1 MKKAVS
7 IFLSLLMV
15 VSLIPVTAIS
25 ANAEET
31 DSQTEI
37 EYTEVRTV
45 EDLYMISYALDGNYK
60 LMNDIDLTTDTAKG
74 GDWDYAGNG
83 WEPIGSGGAY
93 KGGAFT
99 GIFDGN
105 GYEIK
110 GMRIDITKLP
120 SGTSDDSYAGLF
132 AKNAGT
138 IKNLTVSGDIKSSV
152 YIEYVGAIS
161 GYNHGK
167 IENCANKCNI
177 DCSYNT
183 YSHQYVGGIA
193 GRSTDKSG
201 ISCCYNNG
209 SVKGAGLNTSSYY
222 YVYVAGISN
231 TNGQIQDC
239 YNTGNISATNKY
251 TSSYAFSAGISA
263 VNSSSSKI
271 SNCYSI
277 GTATKA
283 IAYNSVTNCYF
294 PGGCGADTTGAK
306 ALTAAQMKIQGV
318 FGTFDFENT
327 WFINRNLEYQYP
339 QLIHNRQIPKT
350 ETPVAIEITT
360 KPEKLSYFTDEEF
373 DSKGLTVSVVY
384 ENGEKEETTRYT
396 VSGFENTA
404 GTKTITVTYGDYT
417 ASFEVEVKERPLKVT
432 SVVILSKPDKLDY
445 YVGEEFDSNGLKVF
459 AVYENGT
466 NNEITDYTLS
476 GFVSTVGTKTI
487 TVEYEGF
494 TATFDV
500 EVKEK
505 PVNLTSITIVKKPDK
520 LNYFVGEEFDPSGLV
535 VAAVYDNNATKAVT
549 DYTLSGFESTVGTKT
564 ITVTYNGKT
573 ATFDVEVK
581 EKPVNLTSIT
591 IVKKPDKLN
600 YFVGEE
606 FDPSGLVVA
615 AVYDNNATKAVTAYT
630 LSGFESTV
638 GTKTITVEYEGFT
651 ATFDVVV
658 KEKPVQLLSINVI
671 KQPDKTV
678 YELGEKLDIKG
689 MILLGVYSNGT
700 VKTIEDYTVSEL
712 TNNVGEQTVT
722 VSYEGFTAEFKVI
735 VQDKKVLIGDV
746 NGDGKVN
753 GVDAGILSRYTSDW
767 KSYNEMIKDMKAAD
781 INGDGKV
788 NGADAGLLC
797 RYTSGWESVKK
808 YFT

>member
-74 GDWDYAGNG
+74 GDWDYIGNG
-83 WEPIGSGGAY
+83 WDPIGSGGAY
-93 KGGAFT
+93 KDSAFT

-183 YSHQYVGGIA
+183 YNKQYVGGIT
-193 GRSTDKSG
+193 GYSTDKSV

-209 SVKGAGLNTSSYY
+209 SVKGAWLYDSSNYS
-222 YVYVAGISN
+222 VYVAGISN
-231 TNGQIQDC
+231 TFGQIQDS
-239 YNTGNISATNKY
+239 YNTGNISATHKY
-251 TSSYAFSAGISA
+251 TSSCAFSAGISA

-350 ETPVAIEITT
+350 ETPVAKIATAHYASKVKHNHIEQNM
-360 KPEKLSYFTDEEF
+360 PE
-373 DSKGLTVSVVY
+373 
-384 ENGEKEETTRYT
+384 
-396 VSGFENTA
+396 A
-404 GTKTITVTYGDYT
+404 
-417 ASFEVEVKERPLKVT
+417 
-432 SVVILSKPDKLDY
+432 
-445 YVGEEFDSNGLKVF
+445 
-459 AVYENGT
+459 
-466 NNEITDYTLS
+466 
-476 GFVSTVGTKTI
+476 
-487 TVEYEGF
+487 
-494 TATFDV
+494 
-500 EVKEK
+500 
-505 PVNLTSITIVKKPDK
+505 
-520 LNYFVGEEFDPSGLV
+520 
-535 VAAVYDNNATKAVT
+535 
-549 DYTLSGFESTVGTKT
+549 
-564 ITVTYNGKT
+564 
-573 ATFDVEVK
+573 
-581 EKPVNLTSIT
+581 
-591 IVKKPDKLN
+591 
-600 YFVGEE
+600 
-606 FDPSGLVVA
+606 
-615 AVYDNNATKAVTAYT
+615 
-630 LSGFESTV
+630 
-638 GTKTITVEYEGFT
+638 
-651 ATFDVVV
+651 
-658 KEKPVQLLSINVI
+658 
-671 KQPDKTV
+671 
-678 YELGEKLDIKG
+678 
-689 MILLGVYSNGT
+689 
-700 VKTIEDYTVSEL
+700 
-712 TNNVGEQTVT
+712 
-722 VSYEGFTAEFKVI
+722 I
-735 VQDKKVLIGDV
+735 VQEQISHQRPRMVEQVGPL
-746 NGDGKVN
+746 
-753 GVDAGILSRYTSDW
+753 
-767 KSYNEMIKDMKAAD
+767 
-781 INGDGKV
+781 
-788 NGADAGLLC
+788 
-797 RYTSGWESVKK
+797 
-808 YFT
+808 